1 MGTHGLLAHLHLGQR
16 EEIGVLRKLDDNGA
30 GELGQIAGRGDLPLV
45 REAVDIG
52 EGGARHAEVLRRLVH
67 ARDESF
73 LGGKADFPDHGLNV
87 RQ

>member
-1 MGTHGLLAHLHLGQR
+1 MGTHSLLAHLHLGQR

-30 GELGQIAGRGDLPLV
+30 GEFGQIAGRGDLALV

-52 EGGARHAEVLRRLVH
+52 EGGARHAEVLRRLFH

-73 LGGKADFPDHGLNV
+73 LAASDRLGDHHGDV
-87 RQ
+87 VG